1 MIRRRFQLWILFLAF
16 VGVAG
21 ISTAQPEPALDNA
34 QIVKL
39 TRLDMGDA
47 VIIAKIRSAQEATFD
62 TSTDALVELREAG
75 VSKAVIKAMIEWAS
89 ATPGAPPQT
98 AGSGLE
104 PTVRLRS
111 REGSVGLKAVYGTS
125 KTQASPFSVTTWVQF
140 NDLSAKTRI
149 RDRRPTLLIAT
160 DKDPRGRWWFVR
172 TTRQEDEDYR
182 YFDLEGG
189 GLFSSVWSGSPDG
202 GSIVKCDAVE
212 EQPGLWGLTPLKDL
226 KSGEYG
232 LFTGQAEG
240 ALLFDFGVDR

>member
-1 MIRRRFQLWILFLAF
+1 MTRRRFQLWMLFLAF

-21 ISTAQPEPALDNA
+21 TSTALPEPPLDNA

-39 TRLDMGDA
+39 TRLDMGDT
-47 VIIAKIRSAQEATFD
+47 VIVAKIKSASEASFD
-62 TSTDALVELREAG
+62 TSTDALVKLKEAG
-75 VSKAVIKAMIEWAS
+75 VSKAVITAMIEW
-89 ATPGAPPQT
+89 PGTAPAAPGR
-98 AGSGLE
+98 AGSGSE

-111 REGSVGLKAVYGTS
+111 REGTIALKAVYGTS
-125 KTQASPFSVTTWVQF
+125 KTQATPFSVNNWVQF

-149 RDRRPTLLIAT
+149 SDRRPTVLIAT
-160 DKDPRGRWWFVR
+160 DKDPRGHWWFVR
-172 TTRQEDEDYR
+172 TSQQEDEAYR

-189 GLFSSVWSGSPDG
+189 GVFSVVWSGSPDG
-202 GSIVKCDAVE
+202 GAIVKCDAVE